1 MKKIFIL
8 LVFLFVSIPALAIE
22 IYNDGNYSYQTDSVI
37 FVNNQRELIY
47 TLYAIP
53 TIKDKYYKAKV
64 SQYTT
69 NGYTWVSSIYT
80 LDNNGN
86 YIHTDNTKDLI
97 KKKISSYSVAFISNI
112 KNSFTNCKEEIDYL
126 YCTPKK

>member
-1 MKKIFIL
+1 MKRIMVLFIL
-8 LVFLFVSIPALAIE
+8 LFVSIPTFAIE
-22 IYNDGNYSYQTDSVI
+22 IYNDGNYSYQTDSVM
-37 FVNNQRELIY
+37 FVNNQRELAY
-47 TLYAIP
+47 TLYVMP
-53 TIKDKYYKAKV
+53 TIKDKYYKARV

-80 LDNNGN
+80 LDDNDN